1 MTMLLI
7 VLVASCGA
15 LIIDRLGA
23 MPGRLLLHHNLS
35 SQMQAGQQTQQAAS
49 DSLTIVLAA
58 LLAQV
63 LYALR
68 QQATAVVP
76 FFPSNSTC
84 CLFCAADATA
94 GAAVVLVLPQVMD
107 ALQMQFQDDSFDL
120 VWACESGEHMPDKKA
135 YVEEMTRVLAPGG
148 NVSSSRSRSRSRS
161 SSRNCSVISTI
172 IQSIGLLQCSQHH
185 NSNQDWSCARI
196 YCFSC
201 GSWR

>member
-35 SQMQAGQQTQQAAS
+35 SQMQAGQQTQQVAPG
-49 DSLTIVLAA
+49 SLTFVLAA
-58 LLAQV
+58 LLAIV

-68 QQATAVVP
+68 QQASAVVT

-84 CLFCAADATA
+84 CLFCAAGATA
-94 GAAVVLVLPQVMD
+94 GAAVVLVPPQVMD
-107 ALQMQFQDDSFDL
+107 ALQMQFPDDSFDL

-148 NVSSSRSRSRSRS
+148 NVSIS
-161 SSRNCSVISTI
+161 SSSSHNRSVVSTI
-172 IQSIGLLQCSQHH
+172 IQSVGLLQCSQHH
-185 NSNQDWSCARI
+185 NSNQDWSFARI

-201 GSWR
+201 GCWR